1 GKLEKDYEVTETEC
15 YGTGHE
21 HCLFNITI

>member
-1 GKLEKDYEVTETEC
+1 LGTTCSVLETEC

-21 HCLFNITI
+21 HCLFEITL